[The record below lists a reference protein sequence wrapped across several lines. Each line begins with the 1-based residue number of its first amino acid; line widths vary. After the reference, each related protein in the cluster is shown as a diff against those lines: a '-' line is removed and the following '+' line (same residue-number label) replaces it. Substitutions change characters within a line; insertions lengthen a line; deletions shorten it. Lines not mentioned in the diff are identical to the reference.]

1 MSRRK
6 RLDDILQLLR
16 VLIVIVVLPI
26 GTALWG
32 LGLYAMVVRQ

>member
-6 RLDDILQLLR
+6 RLDDILQLLT
-16 VLIVIVVLPI
+16 VLIVIVALPI

-32 LGLYAMVVRQ
+32 LGLYAMVVQQ

>member
-6 RLDDILQLLR
+6 RVDDLLQLLT
-16 VLIVIVVLPI
+16 VLIVIVTLPI